1 MDVKSFLQR
10 WRCNYIL
17 NTKKIIFVII
27 VLSLIAI
34 LGHGAYKYATEGSIL
49 GGTIF
54 AASLILSNLIN
65 HITWGDPNG
74 VSKKSQDELGQQI
87 TYKSFKIAYFVL
99 VVVMFLILLCSEGFS
114 MGSNLDGVKNLPLFI
129 ALCSSFLIFPIVEL
143 IVAKQYK

>member
-1 MDVKSFLQR
+1 M
-10 WRCNYIL
+10 